1 MLVMLLLRKCY
12 QNSKTTEPKATE
24 DRSEV
29 RIRKIL
35 VPVDGSEYSLNAAKY
50 AIKIAKYENAQ
61 LFCIHIITARIPYG
75 YSTSIP
81 TTDKSHA
88 DIKDKVEYW
97 FDKVRQIAKNEGLPY
112 VKTDKSVSESILNY
126 STSEE
131 TLNSHWNS
139 GQN

>member
-1 MLVMLLLRKCY
+1 MLLLRKCY
-12 QNSKTTEPKATE
+12 QNSMTTEPKATE

-75 YSTSIP
+75 YSSSIP
-81 TTDKSHA
+81 TRDKSHA

-97 FDKVRQIAKNEGLPY
+97 FDKVR
-112 VKTDKSVSESILNY
+112 
-126 STSEE
+126 
-131 TLNSHWNS
+131 
-139 GQN
+139 